1 MRRARFLIPILV
13 ALCALGR
20 VSAQSPSAQGLTPQ
34 ERRGKQIYLRGTSQ
48 SGKPIIAAL
57 GNASL
62 EVEASTFSC
71 ANCHGL
77 DGRGKPE
84 GGITPTD
91 ITWNNL
97 TKPYA
102 VASVSGR
109 KHAPY
114 TEALLE
120 RAITEGLDPSA
131 NALHTAMPKYKM
143 AREDTADLIA
153 YLKRLGDDRDPGIGE
168 TVLKIGTVLPAAP
181 ALADVSSDM
190 KAVMTAY
197 FDEVNSRGGVF
208 NRKIELKVAADEV
221 ASSASVKRFL
231 EREEVFAIAGGW
243 TGDAD
248 KEIAS
253 LMQSEEVPMVGPL
266 TLLPGE
272 GFPVN
277 RQVFYLLSG
286 LGEQARALARFA
298 RQRLQTQNPRASI
311 IYSESETP
319 AEVVKA
325 IEAETL
331 SSGWGHLIKLAH
343 AIDGFD
349 AASLARRVKEEGSLV
364 VFFLGGQAEAKAFIA
379 ESDKLGWTPHILL
392 SGPVAGRDMFDL
404 PRSFKEKILLAFPS
418 LPSDHTEA
426 GVAEYLRLAAKY
438 KIPRRHLPAQFSAF
452 CAAKVLVEGLKKAG
466 KDLSREKLISSLES
480 LYDFKT
486 DLIPPLTYGPNRR
499 IGALGAYIVLLDLEK
514 RKFVPLSEWISL

>member
-1 MRRARFLIPILV
+1 MA
-13 ALCALGR
+13 ALGGLG
-20 VSAQSPSAQGLTPQ
+20 SALAQSPAAQGLTPQ
-34 ERRGKQIYLRGTSQ
+34 QRRGKQIYLRGASQ
-48 SGKPIIAAL
+48 SGRPITAAL
-57 GNASL
+57 ANASL
-62 EVEASTFSC
+62 EVDASTFSC

-102 VASVSGR
+102 VTSASGR

-114 TEALLE
+114 TDALLE

-131 NALHTAMPKYKM
+131 NALHTAMPRYKM
-143 AREDTADLIA
+143 SREDAADLLA

-168 TVLKIGTVLPAAP
+168 TVLKIGTILPAAP
-181 ALADVSSDM
+181 ALADVSGDM

-231 EREEVFAIAGGW
+231 EREEVFALAGAW
-243 TGDAD
+243 TAGAD

-286 LGEQARALARFA
+286 LGEQALALARFA
-298 RQRLQTQNPRASI
+298 RQYVQAQNPRASV
-311 IYSESETP
+311 IYPESGTP
-319 AEVVKA
+319 LEVVKA
-325 IEAETL
+325 VEAQTV
-331 SSGWGHLIKLAH
+331 SSGWGQLIKLSYAT
-343 AIDGFD
+343 AGFD

-364 VFFLGGQAEAKAFIA
+364 VFFLGEQAEAKAFIA
-379 ESDKLGWTPHILL
+379 ELDRLGWAPHMLV
-392 SGPVAGRDMFDL
+392 SGSVAGRDMFDL

-418 LPSDHTEA
+418 LPSDHTEE
-426 GVAEYLRLAAKY
+426 GVADYLRLAAKY
-438 KIPRRHLPAQFSAF
+438 KIPRRHLPAQFSAYA
-452 CAAKVLVEGLKKAG
+452 AAKVLVEGLKRAG
-466 KDLSREKLISSLES
+466 KELSREKLILSLEG

-514 RKFVPLSEWISL
+514 RKFVPISEWISLF